1 MTCFNHLSNY
11 FNILDETEFCNV
23 VIPGTEQQ
31 VIRSRINNREYRIF
45 TAVPAKEPPPSGFPV
60 IYLLDANALFGT
72 MVEAIRIQS
81 KRPEKTGVIPA
92 VIIGIGYCGDDMFNP
107 ARHYDFTLP
116 VPESELPAN
125 PGGSKWP
132 EQGGA
137 ENFLDFIEE
146 ELKPIV
152 EKRVQIDSSRQTILG
167 HSLGGLFVLHTLFT
181 RPASFGTYIAGSPS
195 IHWNRRIILKEENN
209 FSLRL
214 QKESFNINLML
225 TAAELEKKLPFFV
238 NETVK
243 ELSDRLSV
251 LKNRGL
257 QVKFLEFKDENH
269 VSALPLL
276 INQSLRFALSPK

>member
-1 MTCFNHLSNY
+1 MTCLNHLENY
-11 FNILDETEFCNV
+11 FNVLDETAVCNV

-45 TAVPAKEPPPSGFPV
+45 TAVPLEEPPPSGFPV

-72 MVEAIRIQS
+72 MVEAVRIQS

-116 VPESELPAN
+116 APELPAN
-125 PGGSKWP
+125 PTGCQWP

-137 ENFLDFIEE
+137 EKFLDFIEE

-152 EKRVQIDSSRQTILG
+152 EKRIRIDSGRQTILG

-181 RPASFGTYIAGSPS
+181 RPASFNTYIAGSPS
-195 IHWNRRIILKEENN
+195 IHWNKRIIVKEERN
-209 FSLRL
+209 FILLS
-214 QKESFNINLML
+214 QKECFNINLML
-225 TAAELEKKLPFFV
+225 TAAELEKKLPYFV

-243 ELSDRLSV
+243 ELSNRLS
-251 LKNRGL
+251 
-257 QVKFLEFKDENH
+257 
-269 VSALPLL
+269 
-276 INQSLRFALSPK
+276 I